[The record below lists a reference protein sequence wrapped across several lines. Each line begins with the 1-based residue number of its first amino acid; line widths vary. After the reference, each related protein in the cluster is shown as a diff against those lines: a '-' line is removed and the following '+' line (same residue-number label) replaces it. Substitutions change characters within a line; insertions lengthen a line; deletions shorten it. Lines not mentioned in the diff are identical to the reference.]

1 VDRRGKIAERPSGE
15 PKDLYR
21 LSGHFTRE
29 VRFEN
34 GEDRSMRTYNE
45 NLTMTHQFVEDL
57 LDAWNDHDTGRIESF
72 YATEC
77 EGVDVGQV
85 EPERGPQGISR
96 SVDRYL
102 RAFPDLSF
110 VEEDLVVEG
119 DRAVLVWRAHGTH
132 GGKLMSIPPT
142 GREVSVRGV
151 SVLTVE
157 NEKITRGL
165 YVWDVAGLL
174 RTIGLLPEL

>member
-1 VDRRGKIAERPSGE
+1 MRF
-15 PKDLYR
+15 LR
-21 LSGHFTRE
+21 LSGHFTKERTFEGGE
-29 VRFEN
+29 V
-34 GEDRSMRTYNE
+34 GSMRTYNE
-45 NLTMTHQFVEDL
+45 NQTVMQQLVEGL
-57 LDAWNDHDTGRIESF
+57 LDAWNAHDTGRIESF
-72 YATEC
+72 YAAEY
-77 EGVDVGQV
+77 EGVDVGQA

-110 VEEDLVVEG
+110 VEEGLVVEG
-119 DRAVLVWRAHGTH
+119 DRAVLVWTAHGTH

-142 GREVSVRGV
+142 WRKVSVRGV